1 MPNRQPSLNNR
12 KIDVLFQQSQG
23 SLAAM
28 TAASIIISFLFWDYS
43 SAHIVISWLSAYLL
57 FNGYRHYQ
65 IHKYNTHSESIA
77 DKQLWLHNYIL
88 GAAISGCMWG
98 GIGVYFIHV
107 SPLNIAAI
115 MILLTGYLVIGS
127 AATYAVFLSLYF
139 AFTLPMIAPV
149 IFYQMVQGD
158 MGARTYGILLVSFYA
173 FSIYS
178 ALKNHNKETTF
189 IASQYDNQSLLQNL
203 QNEQTEAA
211 RLNEE
216 LELDLAKL
224 RLAEERLKQEKGKA
238 EEMAEKLLAISTQD
252 GLTGIANRRH
262 FDDFLAKEWNRA
274 VRSRKPLSLILC
286 DIDYFKA
293 YNDLYGHQDGDKC
306 LLRIAHTLD
315 QYARRSGDLAA
326 RYGGEEFAIILPET
340 NLANAS
346 DIAGQIRNA
355 VQEIAMP
362 HGASETDNIVTAS
375 FGVATVIPNRSQQ
388 SRMLVALADKAL
400 YEAKQKGRNQVV
412 SSTPELVVEGKKI
425 ERRS

>member
-1 MPNRQPSLNNR
+1 MHNRQPSLTNR

-23 SLAAM
+23 SVAAM
-28 TAASIIISFLFWDYS
+28 TAASIITSFFFWNYS
-43 SAHIVISWLSAYLL
+43 SPHIVIGWLSMYLL

-65 IHKYNTHSESIA
+65 IHKYNTLSESIT
-77 DKQLWLHNYIL
+77 DKRLWLHNYIL

-98 GIGVYFIHV
+98 GMGVYFIHV
-107 SPLNIAAI
+107 SSLYIAAI
-115 MILLTGYLVIGS
+115 MILLAGYLVIGS
-127 AATYAVFLSLYF
+127 ATTYAIFPSLYF
-139 AFTLPMIAPV
+139 AFTLPMISPV
-149 IFYQMVQGD
+149 IFYQMIQDD
-158 MGARTYGILLVSFYA
+158 MAGRTYGILLVSFYA
-173 FSIYS
+173 LSIYS
-178 ALKNHNKETTF
+178 ALKNHKKETAF
-189 IASQYDNQSLLQNL
+189 ITYQYDNQSLLQNL

-211 RLNEE
+211 RLNRE

-224 RLAEERLKQEKGKA
+224 RLAEEQLKQEKDKA
-238 EEMAEKLLAISTQD
+238 EELAEKLLAISSQD

-293 YNDLYGHQDGDKC
+293 YNDLYGHQEGDKC

-326 RYGGEEFAIILPET
+326 RYGGEEFAIVLPET
-340 NLANAS
+340 SLANAS
-346 DIAGQIRNA
+346 DIAEQIRNA
-355 VQEIAMP
+355 VQDIATP
-362 HGASETDNIVTAS
+362 HGASETDNIVTVS
-375 FGVATVIPNRSQQ
+375 FGVATVVPRRSQQ

-400 YEAKQKGRNQVV
+400 YEAKQAGRNQVV
-412 SSTPELVVEGKKI
+412 SSTPELVERKKI

>member
-1 MPNRQPSLNNR
+1 MHNREPSLNNR

-28 TAASIIISFLFWDYS
+28 TAASIITSFVFWDYS
-43 SAHIVISWLSAYLL
+43 SPLVVVSWLTLYLL

-65 IHKYNTHSESIA
+65 IYKYNAHSDSFGN
-77 DKQLWLHNYIL
+77 KQLWLHYYII

-107 SPLNIAAI
+107 SPLYIAAI
-115 MILLTGYLVIGS
+115 MILLAGYLVIGS
-127 AATYAVFLSLYF
+127 AATYAVFLSVYLS
-139 AFTLPMIAPV
+139 FTLPMITPV
-149 IFYQMVQGD
+149 IFYQLIQQD
-158 MGARTYGILLVSFYA
+158 MAARTYGILLIIFYA

-178 ALKNHNKETTF
+178 VLKNRKKETAF
-189 IASQYDNQSLLQNL
+189 IAYQYDNQSLLHNL

-211 RLNEE
+211 RLNQE

-224 RLAEERLKQEKGKA
+224 RQAEEQLKQEKDKA
-238 EEMAEKLLAISTQD
+238 EELAERLLAISSQD

-286 DIDYFKA
+286 DIDHFKA
-293 YNDLYGHQDGDKC
+293 YNDFYGHQEGDKC
-306 LLRIAHTLD
+306 LFRIAHTLD

-340 NLANAS
+340 SLGNATEIAEQVRSAIKDIAIPHAAS
-346 DIAGQIRNA
+346 D
-355 VQEIAMP
+355 
-362 HGASETDNIVTAS
+362 TDNIVTVS
-375 FGVATVIPNRSQQ
+375 FGVATVVPRRSQH

-400 YEAKQKGRNQVV
+400 YEAKQMGRNRII
-412 SSTPELVVEGKKI
+412 SSTPELVENTKK
-425 ERRS
+425 EKRS